1 MSAKI
6 LTKEIAEQF
15 IADEDSVDLT
25 EFTKIDE
32 DAAEVLSNCSNDLF
46 LDNLVEISDDVAKS
60 FARHSGRLVL
70 SEINELSDV
79 AVESIVF
86 GKITAGSNLHVG
98 DPPEYI
104 SIDPPEILSL
114 KALKSLSVEH
124 AKIISSLE
132 VCELYLD
139 GLTYLSNQS
148 AEILSQSNAQSIYLE
163 GLTSLSNSASIS
175 LSKFNGTI
183 SVPSEFMPLGARVL
197 TKEIAH
203 QLIDEDYQES
213 INAKYEYKL
222 SGKYVDL
229 EIKSTLWLMGVEDF
243 THIEDDAAE
252 VLTRFRYNEDDDE
265 KPLFYDTLELNGL
278 VELSES
284 AAEHLCGHLM
294 DVELKGLSELSDAAA
309 KSLAKMDSDKIH
321 LTDELEAQVA
331 KYR

>member
-1 MSAKI
+1 MSEKI
-6 LTKEIAEQF
+6 LTREIAEQF

-32 DAAEVLSNCSNDLF
+32 DAAEVLSNCSSDLF
-46 LDNLVEISDDVAKS
+46 LDNLVEISDGVAKS
-60 FARHSGRLVL
+60 FARHSGRLVF

-79 AVESIVF
+79 AVESLVF
-86 GKITAGSNLHVG
+86 GKITAGANLHVG

-104 SIDPPEILSL
+104 SIDLPEILSL
-114 KALKSLSVEH
+114 KALKSLSLER

-139 GLTYLSNQS
+139 GLTHLSNQS

-163 GLTSLSNSASIS
+163 GLTSLSNSARIS
-175 LSKFNGTI
+175 LSKFNGSL

-197 TKEIAH
+197 TKEIAR
-203 QLIDEDYQES
+203 QLIDDNYQEA

-222 SGKYVDL
+222 SGYYVDL
-229 EIKSTLWLMGVEDF
+229 EIQGTLWLMGVADF

-278 VELSES
+278 VELSET
-284 AAEHLCGHLM
+284 AAGHLCGHLM
-294 DVELKGLSELSDAAA
+294 YVELKGLSELNDAAA
-309 KSLAKMDSDKIH
+309 KTLAKMAPDKLH
-321 LTDELEAQVA
+321 LPEKFEARVA
-331 KYR
+331 QHR